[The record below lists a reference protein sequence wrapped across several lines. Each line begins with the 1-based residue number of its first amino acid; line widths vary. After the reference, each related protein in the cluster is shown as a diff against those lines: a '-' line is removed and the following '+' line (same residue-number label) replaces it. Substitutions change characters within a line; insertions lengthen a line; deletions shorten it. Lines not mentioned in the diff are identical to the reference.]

1 VEQAQICDRVDFS
14 FVRDELKDI
23 DLLYNLIEKTVS
35 IALGKRQ
42 AFPPLIFFE
51 KKRPDFV
58 IFVYLPRRKSATFSA
73 GGRL

>member
-42 AFPPLIFFE
+42 AFPPLIFF
-51 KKRPDFV
+51 
-58 IFVYLPRRKSATFSA
+58 
-73 GGRL
+73 